1 MLGDGLESESLD
13 FSAIDPA
20 YSDLATRW
28 IVMSKVSEKIIVRE
42 ARSIR

>member
-1 MLGDGLESESLD
+1 MLGDGLESASLD

-20 YSDLATRW
+20 CSGLVTRW